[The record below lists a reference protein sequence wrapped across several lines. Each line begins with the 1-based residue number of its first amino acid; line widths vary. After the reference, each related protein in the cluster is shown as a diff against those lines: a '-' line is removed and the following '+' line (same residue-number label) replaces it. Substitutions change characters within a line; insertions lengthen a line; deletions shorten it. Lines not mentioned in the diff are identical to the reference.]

1 MDRPKNPTSFQERLS
16 AFAEDE
22 RNKASRL
29 PPGAE
34 KDAALMKIRQAE
46 TASHLSDWAR
56 TTELQAP
63 K

>member
-1 MDRPKNPTSFQERLS
+1 MDRPKNPTSCQERLS

-56 TTELQAP
+56 ATELQAP

>member
-34 KDAALMKIRQAE
+34 KDQR
-46 TASHLSDWAR
+46 
-56 TTELQAP
+56 
-63 K
+63 